1 MPQMQLEEGQLTP
14 AYEDYIEAIYELC
27 QKGDGSCRSVDVAES
42 LGFSKASVTRA
53 TKNLREGGYIEQE
66 RYGLISITPKGEEY
80 GRVIH
85 NRHRAL
91 MSFLE
96 DILGVDPQ
104 TANAEAC
111 KIEHC
116 VSQDTM
122 ERWSAWMETCRSCRQ
137 RTEQQP

>member
-1 MPQMQLEEGQLTP
+1 MPQTHRDEGQLSP

-27 QKGDGSCRSVDVAES
+27 KQGDGSCRSVDVAES

-80 GRVIH
+80 GRTILS
-85 NRHRAL
+85 RHRAL
-91 MSFLE
+91 RSFLE
-96 DILGVDPQ
+96 DILEINPQ

-116 VSQDTM
+116 ISQETT
-122 ERWSAWMETCRSCRQ
+122 ERWISWMETCRSCQHRH
-137 RTEQQP
+137 ES

>member
-1 MPQMQLEEGQLTP
+1 MPQMHLEEGQLSP

-27 QKGDGSCRSVDVAES
+27 EQGGGSCRSVDVAEAM
-42 LGFSKASVTRA
+42 GFSKASVTRA

-66 RYGLISITPKGEEY
+66 RYGLITITPKGVEY
-80 GRVIH
+80 GRTIC
-85 NRHRAL
+85 NRHHAL
-91 MSFLE
+91 RTFLE
-96 DILGVDPQ
+96 ELLGVDPQ

-122 ERWSAWMETCRSCRQ
+122 DRWSSWMEACRRCQ
-137 RTEQQP
+137 RHGS